1 MALLRHWTRRVSS
14 LARARRASAAHDGS
28 TSAQTNAASRPVG
41 AFSRS
46 TTSPREKRDGHDP
59 LERSSLLAPEL
70 AARVRQIRI
79 RTHRLVNTAL
89 SGGYRS
95 TFRGSGIEFQE
106 VRAYQPGDEVRRIDW
121 NVTARTGEAF
131 VKTYAEEREL
141 TLNFIVD
148 TSRSMDFGSRRW
160 TKRETAAQFCALISL
175 VALQH
180 QDRVGLALFG
190 GEPGLHLSA
199 RKGGQHIL
207 RVVREVI
214 AAEASDGGSDFG
226 AVLEHQVRVLRR
238 RSIVFLVSDFIAPA
252 ETRAS
257 KPWTESLAHLARRHD
272 MIAVRV
278 TDPLEMDL
286 PPAGMIDLREIEAER
301 TLELDTRSRAV
312 RDDWARSARARRA
325 ETNALLARARV
336 ELIDL
341 DTTKDIGEPVLAFF
355 RKRMLRHG
363 GGR

>member
-1 MALLRHWTRRVSS
+1 MALLGNLRRRVREIAP
-14 LARARRASAAHDGS
+14 LARSRAAASAPAARSSRAGDS
-28 TSAQTNAASRPVG
+28 DAASSARTSVPARDDQAERP
-41 AFSRS
+41 
-46 TTSPREKRDGHDP
+46 T
-59 LERSSLLAPEL
+59 LLAPEL
-70 AARVRQIRI
+70 MARVRQIKI

-148 TSRSMDFGSRRW
+148 TSRSMDFGSRQW
-160 TKRETAAQFCALISL
+160 TKREAAAQFCALISL

-180 QDRVGLALFG
+180 QDRVGLVLFG
-190 GEPGLHLSA
+190 GEPGLHLPS
-199 RKGGQHIL
+199 RKGGQHVL

-214 AAEASDGGSDFG
+214 AAPPTDGGSDFG
-226 AVLEHQVRVLRR
+226 AVLEHQARVLRR
-238 RSIVFLVSDFIAPA
+238 RSIVFLVSDFIAG
-252 ETRAS
+252 EKTTAS
-257 KPWTESLAHLARRHD
+257 KPWTEWLARLAQRHD
-272 MIAVRV
+272 VIAVRV
-278 TDPLEMDL
+278 TDPFEVDV
-286 PPAGMIDLREIEAER
+286 PRAGLIGMREIESGR
-301 TLELDTRSRAV
+301 TTELDTRSRAV
-312 RDDWARSARARRA
+312 REAWNASARSRRS
-325 ETNALLARARV
+325 ETNALLLRARTDV
-336 ELIDL
+336 IDL
-341 DTTKDIGEPVLAFF
+341 DTSKDIGEPVLSFF

>member
-1 MALLRHWTRRVSS
+1 L
-14 LARARRASAAHDGS
+14 LARTARAGLALPIGAAFKRSGSVEVARTAAKRAPSGARRTG
-28 TSAQTNAASRPVG
+28 G
-41 AFSRS
+41 
-46 TTSPREKRDGHDP
+46 DP

-70 AARVRQIRI
+70 MARVRQIKI

-148 TSRSMDFGSRRW
+148 TSRSMDFGSRHW
-160 TKRETAAQFCALISL
+160 TKRETAAQFCALVSL

-180 QDRVGLALFG
+180 QDRVGLVLFG
-190 GEPGLHLSA
+190 GEPGLHLPA

-214 AAEASDGGSDFG
+214 AAPPSRGGSDFG

-238 RSIVFLVSDFIAPA
+238 RSIVFLVSDFIVAE

-257 KPWTESLAHLARRHD
+257 KPWTESLAQLARRHD
-272 MIAVRV
+272 VIAVRV
-278 TDPLEMDL
+278 TDPLELDL
-286 PPAGMIDLREIEAER
+286 PSAGMIDLSEIEEER
-301 TLELDTRSRAV
+301 AIELDTRSRAV
-312 RDDWARSARARRA
+312 RDAWSQGARARRA
-325 ETNALLARARV
+325 ETNALLGRSRV
-336 ELIDL
+336 EIIDL

>member
-1 MALLRHWTRRVSS
+1 MTLLGRLGKRESDRAPRTAGASSDARTRAAARRDGEDPEADG
-14 LARARRASAAHDGS
+14 ARA
-28 TSAQTNAASRPVG
+28 
-41 AFSRS
+41 
-46 TTSPREKRDGHDP
+46 
-59 LERSSLLAPEL
+59 SLLAPEL
-70 AARVRQIRI
+70 MARVRQIKI

-148 TSRSMDFGSRRW
+148 TSRSMDFGSRHW

-180 QDRVGLALFG
+180 QDRVGLVLFG
-190 GEPGLHLSA
+190 GEPGTHLPA
-199 RKGGQHIL
+199 RKGGQHVL

-214 AAEASDGGSDFG
+214 AAPPSGGGSDFG
-226 AVLEHQVRVLRR
+226 AVLEHQARVLRR
-238 RSIVFLVSDFIAPA
+238 RSIVFLVSDFLAGS

-257 KPWTESLAHLARRHD
+257 KPWTEWLARLAQRHD
-272 MIAVRV
+272 VIAVRV
-278 TDPLEMDL
+278 TDPFEIDL
-286 PPAGMIDLREIEAER
+286 PAAGMIDLSEIESARSHEV
-301 TLELDTRSRAV
+301 DTRSRAV
-312 RDDWARSARARRA
+312 REAWSKSASARRA
-325 ETNALLARARV
+325 ETNALLAGSRV
-336 ELIDL
+336 EIIDL
-341 DTTKDIGEPVLAFF
+341 DTTEDIGEPVLGFF
-355 RKRMLRHG
+355 RRRMLRHG
-363 GGR
+363 GRR